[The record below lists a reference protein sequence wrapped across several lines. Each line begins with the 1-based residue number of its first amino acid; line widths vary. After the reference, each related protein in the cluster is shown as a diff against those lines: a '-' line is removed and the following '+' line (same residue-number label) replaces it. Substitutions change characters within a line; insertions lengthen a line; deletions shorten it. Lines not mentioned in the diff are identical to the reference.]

1 MIIAHRHLDQREA
14 IVVRPPTHRPPTHP
28 AEMLIDELLKPLGLT
43 QTELADR
50 TGESYPRI
58 NELVHGKR
66 DMTPDTALRWNGCL
80 AWRRS
85 SG

>member
-14 IVVRPPTHRPPTHP
+14 IVVRPPTR
-28 AEMLIDELLKPLGLT
+28 IGLQPERNAT